1 MGRIRGLDES
11 AGHWAGLTGRAAAHR
26 AAVSER
32 HGHGTV
38 LVLRALGAAVLALAL
53 VFPWGPVAEA
63 DPPADPPTAADAQA
77 ARDAVDAGTLD
88 VQQAESAL
96 EALRAELAAAQV
108 RVQVAAADYAEAQL
122 AVELAEREVAAA
134 RSVVEKARKGEA
146 AARTSL
152 AEVYRASARDADL
165 GPLGVALEADSVPDM
180 VGRSAA
186 ERAVQRKLSGAL
198 AAYQDA
204 RASSESADARW
215 TAAKKELA
223 AAAGRAQTAFDA
235 AQTAAADLE
244 ARTRAAE
251 AERTA
256 LVERL
261 AQLRQTSVQIERER
275 EAARAAAAEAAREA
289 AAKAELERQQ
299 EARDEARAR
308 VRADEAEREAPADSG
323 GSGGSDDGDPP
334 PSGSGPV
341 PAPEPAPAP
350 KPAPEPAPVGPPTS
364 GVTVGSAGRGIGAV
378 AWARTKIGAPYLLGA
393 AGPSSYDC
401 SGLTMMSWA
410 SQGVN
415 ITRTSRSQ
423 YLAVGKVDY
432 GSLRA
437 GDLIF
442 YGSNPSDPAS
452 IYHVAMYTGGGTM
465 LEATLPGHPL
475 SESPLRLSNAMPYAG
490 RP

>member
-1 MGRIRGLDES
+1 MRRIRGLDGS
-11 AGHWAGLTGRAAAHR
+11 AGRWAGLTGRAAEHP
-26 AAVSER
+26 AAVPAR

-38 LVLRALGAAVLALAL
+38 LALRALGAAVLALAL
-53 VFPWGPVAEA
+53 VFPWGPVAGA
-63 DPPADPPTAADAQA
+63 DPPADPPTAEDAQA

-96 EALRAELAAAQV
+96 VALRTELAAAQV

-134 RSVVEKARKGEA
+134 RSAAEKARKGEA

-152 AEVYRASARDADL
+152 AEVYRASARDAGL

-186 ERAVQRKLSGAL
+186 ERAVQRKLGGAL
-198 AAYQDA
+198 AEYQDA

-215 TAAKKELA
+215 SAAKEELDA
-223 AAAGRAQTAFDA
+223 AAERAATAFDV

-251 AERTA
+251 IERQA

-261 AQLRQTSVQIERER
+261 AELRQTSVQIERER

-299 EARDEARAR
+299 EARDEARSLAE
-308 VRADEAEREAPADSG
+308 EAEREGKSGGSSKGSG
-323 GSGGSDDGDPP
+323 GSGGSDDGGAP

-341 PAPEPAPAP
+341 PAPEPAPE
-350 KPAPEPAPVGPPTS
+350 PEPAGPPTS

-378 AWARTKIGAPYLLGA
+378 AWARTKLGAPYLLGA

-442 YGSNPSDPAS
+442 YGSNPSDPSS

-465 LEATLPGHPL
+465 IEATLPGHPL
-475 SESPLRLSNAMPYAG
+475 SESPLRLTSAMPYAG